1 MITDQRVKDV
11 RFSFVEARSEVFLI
25 CHFVNIP
32 CQKGLVLVEM
42 SFVVAILLAVCLC
55 LLLVLV
61 GDISVT
67 GMTSVMLMIVVE
79 RGMSWQ

>member
-1 MITDQRVKDV
+1 MITDQRVKGV

-32 CQKGLVLVEM
+32 CWKGSVEM

-79 RGMSWQ
+79 RGG

>member
-1 MITDQRVKDV
+1 LPEGVGRDV
-11 RFSFVEARSEVFLI
+11 I
-25 CHFVNIP
+25 
-32 CQKGLVLVEM
+32 
-42 SFVVAILLAVCLC
+42 VVAILLAVCLC

-79 RGMSWQ
+79 RGMSWQLVLL